1 MISIPS
7 PRSNLINPRAGLSTP
22 TYNIQ
27 QQKHQSMTKKNR
39 ITTRPSYPNTRNY
52 NYNSVP
58 NHDQV
63 KHCPRYTKQFKAIS
77 DNSMVLVT
85 ENYTPMLAPKSTQSQ
100 IITPSIT
107 YQPANTVIVKPID
120 NSITARQPIQHVSPR
135 PRIIPTSTSSASQPK
150 PCIIPTSP
158 NGQTP
163 AIQSQ
168 LQ

>member
-1 MISIPS
+1 MLSIPS
-7 PRSNLINPRAGLSTP
+7 PLPNFINPRAGLSTP

-85 ENYTPMLAPKSTQSQ
+85 ENYTPILAPKSTQSQ
-100 IITPSIT
+100 IITPTIT

-120 NSITARQPIQHVSPR
+120 ILITARQPVQHVSS
-135 PRIIPTSTSSASQPK
+135 RIIPTSTNSASQPK
-150 PCIIPTSP
+150 PFSIPTSP

-163 AIQSQ
+163 AI
-168 LQ
+168 